1 MFKSW
6 NNMSKSFMVL
16 SAFVAWSAVSFSL
29 PGTSSALLISEL
41 GGQLVLDTNT
51 NEVWVTN
58 LNQFSNM
65 NYTTQVSVIAALSFS
80 GYTGFH
86 MASLSEVET
95 LVPYGPTAIFAA
107 PFIPNSKSNPQYLW
121 GRTSTP
127 DWVGP
132 NGPLNHWDFIIFNDV
147 SGAPFYSPLG
157 ASGFDINGNDPAD
170 PRSGAWVVG
179 TPIPEPCTF
188 ILLGTGMAGLA
199 SSRLRRRKK

>member
-65 NYTTQVSVIAALSFS
+65 NHDLHQRWRY
-80 GYTGFH
+80 
-86 MASLSEVET
+86 E
-95 LVPYGPTAIFAA
+95 
-107 PFIPNSKSNPQYLW
+107 K
-121 GRTSTP
+121 
-127 DWVGP
+127 
-132 NGPLNHWDFIIFNDV
+132 
-147 SGAPFYSPLG
+147 
-157 ASGFDINGNDPAD
+157 
-170 PRSGAWVVG
+170 
-179 TPIPEPCTF
+179 
-188 ILLGTGMAGLA
+188 
-199 SSRLRRRKK
+199 